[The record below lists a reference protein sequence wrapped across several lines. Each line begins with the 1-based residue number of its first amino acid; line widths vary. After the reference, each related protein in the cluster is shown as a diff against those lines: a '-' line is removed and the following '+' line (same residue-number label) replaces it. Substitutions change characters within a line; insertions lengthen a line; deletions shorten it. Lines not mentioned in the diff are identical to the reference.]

1 MKRFEQKVIV
11 ITGAASGIGAATTWR
26 MVGEG
31 GKVVIA
37 DFAKDR
43 ADIFAEELRKEG
55 GDVQAQ
61 YFDATVLKSCLQL
74 VEFAVK

>member
-11 ITGAASGIGAATTWR
+11 ITGAASGIGAATTRR
-26 MVGEG
+26 MVEEG

-43 ADIFAEELRKEG
+43 ADIFAG
-55 GDVQAQ
+55 GTEKRRRRCSSSV
-61 YFDATVLKSCLQL
+61 F
-74 VEFAVK
+74 

>member
-11 ITGAASGIGAATTWR
+11 ITGAASGIGAATTRR
-26 MVGEG
+26 MVEEG

-43 ADIFAEELRKEG
+43 ADIFAEELQKRRRRCSSS
-55 GDVQAQ
+55 V
-61 YFDATVLKSCLQL
+61 F
-74 VEFAVK
+74 